1 MSALPLPVPEPQRT
15 PIAPRT
21 PSPDY
26 LPARMVNEFV
36 YCPRLFFYE
45 WVEGVFRESADTL
58 EGSAQHKRVD
68 ARPTELPEAGTG
80 AEKIHA
86 RSVTLSSERL
96 KVIAKLD
103 LVEAEGT
110 AATPVDYKHGAPREG
125 KDGIEMWPADRVQIA
140 LQAIVLRENGYDC
153 AEAVVY
159 YQKTKQRVRVPV
171 DSGLIAEAEEAV
183 ARAWDLATYGEI
195 PPPLVDSPKC
205 PGCSLNSI
213 CLPDET
219 NRLTSIDLSGAAQ
232 LGLFDRP
239 EGIPVR
245 KPPASEGIQT
255 QIRQLMTPRDDLKPL
270 YLNTQGFRV
279 GKSGEVL
286 QVKDKDK
293 TVQEVRIG
301 EICQVNLLGN
311 VQISTQAVQSLCE
324 AGVPVTYFSMGGYF
338 YGITTGLNTKN
349 VVLRR
354 SQFRLADSEWFPL
367 SLARALVAGK
377 IRNQRTMLQR
387 NHVEPKKPSLVA
399 MKALA
404 DRAER
409 AENLESLLGFEGSAA
424 RAYFEEFAGMI
435 KPGDE
440 PESPANGFS
449 FDFEGRNRR
458 PPRDPVNALLSLA
471 YSMLA
476 KDLTIACYAVGF
488 DPYMGFYHQLRHGRP
503 ALALD
508 LMEPFRPLIADS
520 AVLSAV
526 NTRMVTE
533 RDFVRA
539 GASVAL
545 TPAGR
550 KGFFRAYELRMD
562 SLVTH
567 PLFEYRVSYRRL
579 LEIQV
584 RLLARVIEGEI
595 ATYPVFVTR

>member
-1 MSALPLPVPEPQRT
+1 MSADPLPIFQPTRLPAPKREP
-15 PIAPRT
+15 A
-21 PSPDY
+21 PDY

-68 ARPTELPEAGTG
+68 ARASELPPAGENE
-80 AEKIHA
+80 EKIHA

-96 KVIAKLD
+96 RVIAKLD
-103 LVEAEGT
+103 LIEAEGAT
-110 AATPVDYKHGAPREG
+110 ATPVDYKHGAPREG
-125 KDGIEMWPADRVQIA
+125 PDGIQMWPPDRAQIT
-140 LQAIVLRENGYDC
+140 LQAIVLRENGYEC
-153 AEAVVY
+153 NEAVVF
-159 YQKTKQRVRVPV
+159 YQKTRQRARIPIDAALV
-171 DSGLIAEAEEAV
+171 AETEEAV
-183 ARAWDLATYGEI
+183 ARAWDLARFGEI

-205 PGCSLNSI
+205 GGCSLNTI

-219 NRLTSIDLSGAAQ
+219 NRLTGLDLTSAAQ
-232 LGLFDRP
+232 LGLFDGRTGMS
-239 EGIPVR
+239 ER
-245 KPPASEGIQT
+245 KPPASEGLAGPV
-255 QIRQLMTPRDDLKPL
+255 RQLMTPRDDLKPL
-270 YLNTQGFRV
+270 YVNTQGLRV
-279 GKSGEVL
+279 GKSGDVL
-286 QVKDKDK
+286 QVKDKEK
-293 TVQEVRIG
+293 TVQEVRLNDV
-301 EICQVNLLGN
+301 CQVNLLGN
-311 VQISTQAVQSLCE
+311 VQISTQAVQVLCE
-324 AGVPVTYFSMGGYF
+324 AGIPVSYFSMGGYF

-349 VVLRR
+349 VMLRR
-354 SQFRLADSEWFPL
+354 SQFRLADSAWFPL
-367 SLARALVAGK
+367 SLARSLVAGK

-387 NHVEPKKPSLVA
+387 NHVEPSKPAMNL
-399 MKALA
+399 MKAM
-404 DRAER
+404 AER
-409 AENLESLLGFEGSAA
+409 AESAANLEALLGIEGMAA

-435 KPGDE
+435 KAGEDDE
-440 PESPANGFS
+440 PSPGAFS

-520 AVLSAV
+520 TVLSAV

-539 GASVAL
+539 GEAVAL
-545 TPAGR
+545 TASGR

-579 LEIQV
+579 LEIQA

-595 ATYPVFVTR
+595 TSYPAFVTR